1 MVVVDDHQFLCE
13 GLRLRLEKEPDFEVV
28 GTAGDTREA
37 CACVEATAPDLVIMD
52 LHLPGENGIVAT
64 RRIRPANPLDVAIA
78 HEALIAG
85 AHGLMRKVSGGDTL
99 VRAVRVLVA
108 GGTYFPSAMASSVPD
123 AFASGAAAGGHAPLN
138 KRELAV
144 LEGIAEGLSYKEI
157 AGRLHL
163 SVKSIEYYR
172 AVLVRKTGCGT
183 RAELVRLAIRLGLIA
198 A

>member
-1 MVVVDDHQFLCE
+1 
-13 GLRLRLEKEPDFEVV
+13 
-28 GTAGDTREA
+28 
-37 CACVEATAPDLVIMD
+37 
-52 LHLPGENGIVAT
+52 
-64 RRIRPANPLDVAIA
+64 VAIA